1 MVCLCGT
8 AAHMRRGCAV
18 CCSTCF
24 ICMGAVRH
32 WTGVVCHRPPTP
44 PATARSRYSSDPHCG
59 LHTAAFTK
67 RTRPSH
73 RAAGLLRFTLRTR
86 PSHRAGL
93 LRFTRCAL
101 HLFRAQRSRLLTSPL
116 TRAPYSHMRLGI
128 PQRLGIPHTS
138 PLLADALGHSSQSR
152 RVLSP
157 EELPCVCACA
167 CTCAGDACADAH
179 GLDACADAYAL
190 LSSRNVPHPCRWL
203 RACSANLPPA
213 SCIVISLC
221 TLPMATCVPP
231 RAPRTCRRP
240 RHARPPVGRSRRR
253 GPRA

>member
-1 MVCLCGT
+1 
-8 AAHMRRGCAV
+8 
-18 CCSTCF
+18 
-24 ICMGAVRH
+24 
-32 WTGVVCHRPPTP
+32 
-44 PATARSRYSSDPHCG
+44 
-59 LHTAAFTK
+59 
-67 RTRPSH
+67 
-73 RAAGLLRFTLRTR
+73 
-86 PSHRAGL
+86 
-93 LRFTRCAL
+93 L
-101 HLFRAQRSRLLTSPL
+101 HLYRAQRSRLLTSPL

-167 CTCAGDACADAH
+167 CTCAEDACADAH
-179 GLDACADAYAL
+179 GQDACADAHAL

-203 RACSANLPPA
+203 RACSANLPPASCIVISLCTLADGYVRASQSSANLPPA